1 MNLVNKIALIS
12 SVFILTLFSQLDFE
26 KEIKYRTIDYQWR
39 VRFQDGFYAKYK
51 AYGDRLSIEDR
62 GRYQIEDTLI
72 TIIRTKTSTAFY
84 EDYPD
89 LDTIVIPYKDTIT
102 IDGLKYYKVGGT
114 IKIPKY
120 KPKKERKKK
129 RKEK

>member
-1 MNLVNKIALIS
+1 MSLVNKAIMFYVVLVS
-12 SVFILTLFSQLDFE
+12 LFFRTVDNSNVIE
-26 KEIKYRTIDYQWR
+26 YRTYDSVWWIYLYDNR
-39 VRFQDGFYAKYK
+39 YAKYE

-89 LDTIVIPYKDTIT
+89 LDTIVVPYKDTIT
-102 IDGLKYYKVGGT
+102 I
-114 IKIPKY
+114 
-120 KPKKERKKK
+120 
-129 RKEK
+129 